1 MLVIMTAAHLTKV
14 IVECAASV
22 KKLLRPDPV
31 VMESYILNFYQAE
44 KKNCYSLKTHK
55 ITPYPLDMSSY
66 MLVYSL
72 KLTK

>member
-22 KKLLRPDPV
+22 KKLLQPDPV

-44 KKNCYSLKTHK
+44 KKELLLFKNT
-55 ITPYPLDMSSY
+55 
-66 MLVYSL
+66 
-72 KLTK
+72 